1 MKYGVQN
8 WEEISRE
15 KIFEQFGRGI
25 EKRIYLLP
33 HGKESEFY
41 LKTGH
46 SSICAL
52 ALTKENQV
60 ILVKQFR
67 PGPKKILIEMPGGGM
82 NKDETKEDAMTR
94 ELLEETGYRGEIE
107 FVVEILP
114 DAYSTYTK
122 NFFVITNCEKI
133 SEPQIEDNGEEVEV
147 VLMNLEAFRTHL
159 RTGQMTN
166 IEGAYLCLDYLNL
179 L

>member
-1 MKYGVQN
+1 MQSRHAQLRDGAHEFFMLLEQNDIPLIIMSSSGLGIDSIAMFLEAEHEQHDNVHIISNHYTWDENGKATAVQ
-8 WEEISRE
+8 EPI
-15 KIFEQFGRGI
+15 I
-25 EKRIYLLP
+25 
-33 HGKESEFY
+33 H
-41 LKTGH
+41 
-46 SSICAL
+46 
-52 ALTKENQV
+52 
-60 ILVKQFR
+60 
-67 PGPKKILIEMPGGGM
+67 GM